1 MQLDHEQQ
9 VALDAM
15 LAGQNVFLTGR
26 AGTGK
31 SAVINEFI
39 HHHPADLV
47 CVAPTGLAA
56 RNLTEAGTIHRT
68 FGLPS
73 GVLQP
78 GNLAYIL
85 LEKRPFLSTVK
96 TLLIDEISMVRSDTF
111 NVIDCLLR
119 ESASSGYSGLPFGG
133 KQIIVVGDFYQL
145 PPVVREQAVEEY
157 LEEHLNGIYAFN
169 TLAWQSARF
178 QNIELTQIHRQTEPE
193 FIAFL
198 NSVREMDTDL
208 QERLHDANGRI
219 AANRSTDGLNGP
231 ICLCCS
237 RDTANKINAQALA
250 QLPDNGVEI
259 MGEKWGEFPDDEL
272 PVSQVL
278 LLKRGM
284 RIMLLGNRS
293 HGTDIQQY
301 EYVNGDQGEVLCYD
315 PIARAILVKLDR
327 GPIVKVTQTCWT
339 HYEYTTWRNEE
350 GKLQIVQDETGKF
363 WQYPVMPAYA
373 TTIHKT
379 QGQTLE
385 KAHVILG
392 DGCFAP
398 GQLYT
403 ALSRVRSFDSLTLD
417 RPIRFADAL
426 GDAMVQAFMKDL
438 NRSKWQVE
446 ETNHSLKPQSKKLQ

>member
-9 VALDAM
+9 VALEAM
-15 LAGQNVFLTGR
+15 LTGENVFLTGR

-39 HHHPADLV
+39 RQRPNDLV
-47 CVAPTGLAA
+47 CVTPTGLAA
-56 RNLTEAGTIHRT
+56 RNLAEGGTIHRT

-78 GNLAYIL
+78 GNLNYIL
-85 LEKRPFLSTVK
+85 LEKRPFLSALK

-111 NVIDCLLR
+111 NVLDYLLR
-119 ESASSGYSGLPFGG
+119 ESASPEYSRLPFGG
-133 KQIIVVGDFYQL
+133 KQIIAVGDFYQL

-157 LEEHLNGIYAFN
+157 LEERLNGIYAFN
-169 TLAWQSARF
+169 TPAWQRAQF
-178 QNIELTQIHRQTEPE
+178 QNVELTQIHRQTEPK

-198 NSVREMDTDL
+198 NSVREMDADL
-208 QERLHDANGRI
+208 LERLHDANGRI

-237 RDTANKINAQALA
+237 RDTARKINAQALA
-250 QLPDNGVEI
+250 LLSDPGVEI
-259 MGEKWGEFPDDEL
+259 TGERWGEFPDDEL

-315 PIARAILVKLDR
+315 PIARIILVKLDR

-363 WQYPVMPAYA
+363 WQYPITPAYA

-385 KAHVILG
+385 RAHIILG

-426 GDAMVQAFMKDL
+426 GDAMVQAFMKNLD
-438 NRSKWQVE
+438 RTK
-446 ETNHSLKPQSKKLQ
+446 

>member
-1 MQLDHEQQ
+1 MQLDYEQQ
-9 VALDAM
+9 IALDAM

-39 HHHPADLV
+39 RHHPANLV
-47 CVAPTGLAA
+47 CVTPTGLAA
-56 RNLTEAGTIHRT
+56 RNLAEAGTIHRT

-78 GNLAYIL
+78 GNLTYIL
-85 LEKRPFLSTVK
+85 LEKRPFLSAIK

-111 NVIDCLLR
+111 NVIDSLLR
-119 ESASSGYSGLPFGG
+119 ESASPGCSRLPFGG

-157 LEEHLNGIYAFN
+157 LEERLNGIYAFN
-169 TLAWQSARF
+169 THAWQSARF
-178 QNIELTQIHRQTEPE
+178 RNVELTQIHRQTEPE

-198 NSVREMDTDL
+198 NSVREMDANL

-219 AANRSTDGLNGP
+219 AANRSTDSLNGP

-237 RDTANKINAQALA
+237 RDTANKINAQSLD
-250 QLPDNGVEI
+250 QLSGKSVEI
-259 MGEKWGEFPDDEL
+259 IGEKWGEFPDDEL
-272 PVSQVL
+272 PVNQVL

-293 HGTDIQQY
+293 HGSDIRQY
-301 EYVNGDQGEVLCYD
+301 EYVNGDLGELLCYD
-315 PIARAILVKLDR
+315 PIARVIVVKLDR

-373 TTIHKT
+373 TTIHKI

-426 GDAMVQAFMKDL
+426 GDAMVQAFMGKL
-438 NRSKWQVE
+438 K
-446 ETNHSLKPQSKKLQ
+446 SL

>member
-1 MQLDHEQQ
+1 M
-9 VALDAM
+9 
-15 LAGQNVFLTGR
+15 
-26 AGTGK
+26 
-31 SAVINEFI
+31 
-39 HHHPADLV
+39 
-47 CVAPTGLAA
+47 
-56 RNLTEAGTIHRT
+56 
-68 FGLPS
+68 
-73 GVLQP
+73 
-78 GNLAYIL
+78 
-85 LEKRPFLSTVK
+85 
-96 TLLIDEISMVRSDTF
+96 
-111 NVIDCLLR
+111 
-119 ESASSGYSGLPFGG
+119 
-133 KQIIVVGDFYQL
+133 
-145 PPVVREQAVEEY
+145 Y
-157 LEEHLNGIYAFN
+157 LEERLNGIYAFN
-169 TLAWQSARF
+169 TLAWQRARF
-178 QNIELTQIHRQTEPE
+178 QNVELTQIHRQTEPE

-208 QERLHDANGRI
+208 QERLHDANERI
-219 AANRSTDGLNGP
+219 AANRSTDGLNSP

-237 RDTANKINAQALA
+237 RDTANKINAQALV
-250 QLPDNGVEI
+250 QLPDTGVELL
-259 MGEKWGEFPDDEL
+259 GEKWGEFPDDEL

-278 LLKRGM
+278 LVKRGM

-315 PIARAILVKLDR
+315 PIARVILVKLDR
-327 GPIVKVTQTCWT
+327 GPIVNVTQTCWT

>member
-1 MQLDHEQQ
+1 
-9 VALDAM
+9 M
-15 LAGQNVFLTGR
+15 L
-26 AGTGK
+26 
-31 SAVINEFI
+31 
-39 HHHPADLV
+39 
-47 CVAPTGLAA
+47 
-56 RNLTEAGTIHRT
+56 
-68 FGLPS
+68 
-73 GVLQP
+73 
-78 GNLAYIL
+78 
-85 LEKRPFLSTVK
+85 
-96 TLLIDEISMVRSDTF
+96 
-111 NVIDCLLR
+111 
-119 ESASSGYSGLPFGG
+119 GG

-193 FIAFL
+193 FIVFL
-198 NSVREMDTDL
+198 NSVREMNSDL

-250 QLPDNGVEI
+250 QLPDSGVEI

-315 PIARAILVKLDR
+315 PIARVILVKLDR

-426 GDAMVQAFMKDL
+426 GDAMVQAFMKNL
-438 NRSKWQVE
+438 N
-446 ETNHSLKPQSKKLQ
+446 QSK